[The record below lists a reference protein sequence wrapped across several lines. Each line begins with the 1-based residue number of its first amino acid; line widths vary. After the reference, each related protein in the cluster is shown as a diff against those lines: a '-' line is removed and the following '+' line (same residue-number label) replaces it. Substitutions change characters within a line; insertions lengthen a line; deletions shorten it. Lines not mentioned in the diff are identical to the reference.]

1 MGRRNLIGVLG
12 VDANCLIYVVEGSN
26 PARQEWLVREVFLN
40 PGCATVIDS
49 LTIAELLVKPLRELR
64 SAEVMET
71 RHAIEQMPRLS
82 VLPIDTALA
91 VEAARIRATTG
102 LKLPDAVH
110 LAAAVAGGAQA
121 FLTNDAGF
129 KRASAFLPVLI
140 LDELI
145 AGDATIGV

>member
-1 MGRRNLIGVLG
+1 MIGVLG
-12 VDANCLIYVVEGSN
+12 VDANCLIYIVEGSN

>member
-1 MGRRNLIGVLG
+1 MQIASSMLSR
-12 VDANCLIYVVEGSN
+12 DPT
-26 PARQEWLVREVFLN
+26 PARQAWLVREVFLN

-145 AGDATIGV
+145 AGDATNGV

>member
-145 AGDATIGV
+145 AGDATNGV

>member
-1 MGRRNLIGVLG
+1 MIGVLG

-145 AGDATIGV
+145 AGDATNGG

>member
-1 MGRRNLIGVLG
+1 MIGVLG

-49 LTIAELLVKPLRELR
+49 LTIAELLVKPLRELT

-82 VLPIDTALA
+82 ILPIDTALA

>member
-12 VDANCLIYVVEGSN
+12 VDANCLIYIVEGSN